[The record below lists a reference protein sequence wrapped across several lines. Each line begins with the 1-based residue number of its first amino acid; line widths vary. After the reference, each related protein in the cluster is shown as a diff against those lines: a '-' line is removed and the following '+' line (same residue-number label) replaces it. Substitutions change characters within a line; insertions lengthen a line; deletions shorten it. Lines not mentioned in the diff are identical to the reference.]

1 MHEKGG
7 LYLDFDNDPEGII
20 SRTVS
25 KMVVS
30 LDTTSDGL
38 PDHLLRDLFDKT
50 NPRDANLDQ
59 VFMCE
64 LFDALYTTYRFL
76 KGLPEKELEE
86 GEFNQI
92 FLSWHILLWVETLR
106 RAMLVTVTPFPIFD
120 FDNLPDL
127 QMDLK
132 LDKSVLLPLLN

>member
-1 MHEKGG
+1 M
-7 LYLDFDNDPEGII
+7 YLDFDNDPEGVI

-25 KMVVS
+25 IMVIS
-30 LDTTSDGL
+30 LDTTSDVL
-38 PDHLLRDLFDKT
+38 PDPLLKDLFDKT
-50 NPRDANLDQ
+50 NPRDANLNQ
-59 VFMCE
+59 TLMCE

-106 RAMLVTVTPFPIFD
+106 RAKVVTVTPFPIFD

>member
-1 MHEKGG
+1 MQEEGG

-20 SRTVS
+20 SLTVS
-25 KMVVS
+25 IMVIS
-30 LDTTSDGL
+30 LDTTSDLL
-38 PDHLLRDLFDKT
+38 PDPLLKDLFDKT
-50 NPRDANLDQ
+50 NPRDVNLDQ

-106 RAMLVTVTPFPIFD
+106 RARVVTVTPFPIFD
-120 FDNLPDL
+120 FDTNP
-127 QMDLK
+127 
-132 LDKSVLLPLLN
+132 S